1 MISIPLELLFLI
13 SNHLCD
19 LVWNNVEMVWAIQII
34 FAHVSI
40 LLFIPRFV
48 NYFLKDFSSI
58 FHVVKETKINAL
70 SAMEKLKG
78 ERGLYG
84 EKHLKKK
91 TYWEL

>member
-1 MISIPLELLFLI
+1 MISLPLELLFLI
-13 SNHLCD
+13 SNQLCD
-19 LVWNNVEMVWAIQII
+19 LVWNNIEMVWAIQII
-34 FAHVSI
+34 FAHVSV

-48 NYFLKDFSSI
+48 NYFLKDFSTI

-70 SAMEKLKG
+70 SAMEKHKG

-84 EKHLKKK
+84 EKTFGKK